1 MWSWKILITILIF
14 GKASSIIAQHKLERT
29 TQNSPI
35 NSSRESKYRS
45 VATSPQHLVLQ
56 GQPRKNLGAYAL
68 LILKHYIHQFV
79 SIVHLENADDL
90 TFPNDLSASSA
101 IFANSTVDLK
111 EVTLNEEMLKVN
123 GEDARIEPLA
133 DDIVTR
139 SVPNIKKELREED
152 DELKN
157 DIETL
162 KKSES
167 EPNLVNMTDNQ
178 V

>member
-1 MWSWKILITILIF
+1 LIV
-14 GKASSIIAQHKLERT
+14 
-29 TQNSPI
+29 N
-35 NSSRESKYRS
+35 
-45 VATSPQHLVLQ
+45 
-56 GQPRKNLGAYAL
+56 
-68 LILKHYIHQFV
+68 
-79 SIVHLENADDL
+79 LENADDL

-123 GEDARIEPLA
+123 GEDARIEPLP

-139 SVPNIKKELREED
+139 SVPNIKKELREVD

-157 DIETL
+157 EVETL

-167 EPNLVNMTDNQ
+167 EPSLVNLTDNQ